1 MGRIKLTMTYFKQ
14 NKQHIQRT
22 GGKKAQGLS
31 KEEWTGLAEA
41 SGTGEKMHLDMA
53 LSAKLRHLD
62 IVLQVTRVHRK
73 Q

>member
-53 LSAKLRHLD
+53 LRES
-62 IVLQVTRVHRK
+62 
-73 Q
+73 